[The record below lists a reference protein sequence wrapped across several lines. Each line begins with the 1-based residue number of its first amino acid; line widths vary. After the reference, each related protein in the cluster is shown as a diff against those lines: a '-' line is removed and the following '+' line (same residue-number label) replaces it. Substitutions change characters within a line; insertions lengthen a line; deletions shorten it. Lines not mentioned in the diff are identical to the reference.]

1 MVIRETG
8 VGARRRRAP
17 TLQRMP
23 QFRPAFKPRRG
34 MMPFDPQKHHRRSI
48 RLQDYDYTQP
58 GAYFITL
65 VTWQR
70 EELFGQAVNGEMR
83 LNEFGK
89 IVREEWFKTA
99 ELRSN
104 VALHEDEFVV
114 MPNHVHGIIWI
125 VDVDGVGAQR
135 RCAPTKD
142 RAPAKAIAS
151 NSIPAIVRAYKSA
164 VTYRINTL
172 RGTPSAPV
180 WQRNYY
186 EHIVRDD
193 KEFWATLNYIR
204 DNPLKWQ
211 EDRENPALLSL
222 EKSHS

>member
-1 MVIRETG
+1 MC
-8 VGARRRRAP
+8 
-17 TLQRMP
+17 
-23 QFRPAFKPRRG
+23 
-34 MMPFDPQKHHRRSI
+34 
-48 RLQDYDYTQP
+48 
-58 GAYFITL
+58 
-65 VTWQR
+65 
-70 EELFGQAVNGEMR
+70 
-83 LNEFGK
+83 
-89 IVREEWFKTA
+89 
-99 ELRSN
+99 
-104 VALHEDEFVV
+104 
-114 MPNHVHGIIWI
+114 
-125 VDVDGVGAQR
+125 DGVGAQR

-151 NSIPAIVRAYKSA
+151 GSIPAIVRAYKSA

-172 RGTPSAPV
+172 RGTPGAPV

-186 EHIVRDD
+186 EHVVRDD

>member
-1 MVIRETG
+1 
-8 VGARRRRAP
+8 
-17 TLQRMP
+17 
-23 QFRPAFKPRRG
+23 
-34 MMPFDPQKHHRRSI
+34 MMPFDPPKYHRRSI
-48 RLQDYDYTQP
+48 RLPGYDYTQP

-70 EELFGQAVNGEMR
+70 KELFGQVVDGETR

-89 IVREEWFKTA
+89 IAREEWLKTA
-99 ELRSN
+99 ALRPN
-104 VALHEDEFVV
+104 VALHGDEFVV

-125 VDVDGVGAQR
+125 VEDVGVGAQR
-135 RCAPTKD
+135 PLGHGVDLPCKGVPLPETVERFGKPVSA
-142 RAPAKAIAS
+142 
-151 NSIPAIVRAYKSA
+151 SIPTILRAYKSA
-164 VTYRINTL
+164 VTHRINVL
-172 RGTPSAPV
+172 RGTTGAPI

-186 EHIVRDD
+186 EHVVRDD
-193 KEFWATLNYIR
+193 KEFWATVNYIR